1 MSPPVATDAAFSHAS
16 NGVVSSTSVDP
27 TGTVLVIGSMASA
40 TSGAY
45 QKVVE
50 AYTGRQVEMHMV
62 DRLTDGATSLTP
74 STYPLAHLVVPYADA
89 SSPSLLSSLHSALRS
104 NAKIIVEAGEL
115 VDATTAQKVK
125 AELTIAG
132 FTDVQADN
140 ATGVVS
146 ATKPNTPA
154 AASFSIGSSSSG
166 SSALPLRRKLGGGA
180 SSAAKK
186 SLWATQPASSNDLID
201 QSSLLR
207 DDDFIATTAVKRPD
221 CDVGPGQGKKKK
233 ACKGCTCG
241 LRELQEEEER
251 TANSV
256 VQLDTED
263 MDMPNAAPVEGG
275 KRTEVTETIIGK
287 DGKPKTIK
295 RIQVDTKGATS
306 SCGSC
311 FLGDAF
317 RCSSCPFLGLP
328 AFEPDRR
335 SRSQQAWTTTFKGKK
350 VAKVSSV

>member
-1 MSPPVATDAAFSHAS
+1 MSPPVATDASFSHNS

-27 TGTVLVIGSMASA
+27 TGTVLVIGSMTSA
-40 TSGAY
+40 QSGAY
-45 QKVVE
+45 QKAVE
-50 AYTGRQVEMHMV
+50 AYSGRQVEMHMV
-62 DRLTDGATSLTP
+62 DRLTDGATSLAP
-74 STYPLAHLVVPYADA
+74 STYPLAHLAVHYADA
-89 SSPSLLSSLHSALRS
+89 SSPVLLSSLHSALQP

-132 FTDVQADN
+132 FTDIQTDV

-146 ATKPNTPA
+146 ATKPA
-154 AASFSIGSSSSG
+154 SASSSFSIGSFSG
-166 SSALPLRRKLGGGA
+166 SSSALPLRRKLGGGA
-180 SSAAKK
+180 SASASAKK
-186 SLWATQPASSNDLID
+186 SLWATQPASANDLID

-207 DDDFIATTAVKRPD
+207 DADFIATTAVKRPD
-221 CDVGPGQGKKKK
+221 CDVATGQSKKKK

-251 TANSV
+251 NANANV

-263 MDMPNAAPVEGG
+263 MDMPGASSSDGAGG

-317 RCSSCPFLGLP
+317 RCSSCPYLGLP
-328 AFEPDRR
+328 AFEPG
-335 SRSQQAWTTTFKGKK
+335 QK
-350 VAKVSSV
+350 VEIPVGMDDDI

>member
-1 MSPPVATDAAFSHAS
+1 MSPPVATDAAFAHNS
-16 NGVVSSTSVDP
+16 NGVVSSTTVDP
-27 TGTVLVIGSMASA
+27 TGTVLVIGSMSSA
-40 TSGAY
+40 KSGAY
-45 QKVVE
+45 QKVIE
-50 AYTGRQVEMHMV
+50 AYSGRQVEMHMV
-62 DRLTDGATSLTP
+62 DRLTDGATSLNS
-74 STYPLAHLVVPYADA
+74 STYPLAHLAVHYADA
-89 SSPSLLSSLHSALRS
+89 ASPVLLSSLHSALQP

-115 VDATTAQKVK
+115 VDAATAQKVK

-132 FTDVQADN
+132 FTDIQTNVS
-140 ATGVVS
+140 TGVVTAS
-146 ATKPNTPA
+146 KPATA
-154 AASFSIGSSSSG
+154 SSSFSIGSSSG
-166 SSALPLRRKLGGGA
+166 TSSALPLRRKLGGS
-180 SSAAKK
+180 SSASAKK

-207 DDDFIATTAVKRPD
+207 DADFVATTAVKRPD

-241 LRELQEEEER
+241 LREMQEEEER
-251 TANSV
+251 TANSNV

-263 MDMPNAAPVEGG
+263 MDMPNGEPPAGG

-317 RCSSCPFLGLP
+317 RCSSCPYLGLP
-328 AFEPDRR
+328 AFEPG
-335 SRSQQAWTTTFKGKK
+335 QK
-350 VAKVSSV
+350 VEIPVGMDDDI

>member
-1 MSPPVATDAAFSHAS
+1 MSPPVATDATFSHNS

-27 TGTVLVIGSMASA
+27 TGTVLVIGSMTSA
-40 TSGAY
+40 QSGAY
-45 QKVVE
+45 QKAVE
-50 AYTGRQVEMHMV
+50 AYSGRQVEMHMV

-74 STYPLAHLVVPYADA
+74 STYPIAHLTVPYSDA
-89 SSPSLLSSLHSALRS
+89 ASPLLLSSVHSALQP
-104 NAKIIVEAGEL
+104 NAKIIVEAAEL
-115 VDATTAQKVK
+115 ADATTAQKVK

-132 FTDVQADN
+132 FSNIEFDN
-140 ATGVVS
+140 AGVMS
-146 ATKPNTPA
+146 ATKPATA
-154 AASFSIGSSSSG
+154 ASSSFSIGSSSST
-166 SSALPLRRKLGGGA
+166 SSALPLRRKLGGSAA
-180 SSAAKK
+180 SAKK

-207 DDDFIATTAVKRPD
+207 DADFVATTAVKRPD

-241 LRELQEEEER
+241 LRELQEEEDR
-251 TANSV
+251 AAASNV

-263 MDMPNAAPVEGG
+263 MDMPGADPAANGG

-317 RCSSCPFLGLP
+317 RCSSCPYLGLP
-328 AFEPDRR
+328 AFEPG
-335 SRSQQAWTTTFKGKK
+335 QK
-350 VAKVSSV
+350 VEIPVGMDDDI

>member
-1 MSPPVATDAAFSHAS
+1 MSPPVATDATFSHNS
-16 NGVVSSTSVDP
+16 NGVVSSTTVDP
-27 TGTVLVIGSMASA
+27 TGTVLVIGSMTSA
-40 TSGAY
+40 KSGAY
-45 QKVVE
+45 QKAVE
-50 AYTGRQVEMHMV
+50 AYSGRQVEMHMV
-62 DRLTDGATSLTP
+62 DRLTDGATSLSP
-74 STYPLAHLVVPYADA
+74 STYPVAHLAVHYADA
-89 SSPSLLSSLHSALRS
+89 SSPALLSSLHSALQP

-115 VDATTAQKVK
+115 VDATAAQKVK

-132 FTDVQADN
+132 FTDVQADE

-146 ATKPNTPA
+146 ASKPASAST
-154 AASFSIGSSSSG
+154 SFSIGSSSGS
-166 SSALPLRRKLGGGA
+166 SSALPLRRKLGGGGAA
-180 SSAAKK
+180 SASAKK
-186 SLWATQPASSNDLID
+186 SLWATQPASANDLID

-207 DDDFIATTAVKRPD
+207 DADFVATTAVKRPD
-221 CDVGPGQGKKKK
+221 CDVATGQSKKKK

-251 TANSV
+251 NANV

-263 MDMPNAAPVEGG
+263 MDMPGASASEGG

-317 RCSSCPFLGLP
+317 RCSSCPYLGLP
-328 AFEPDRR
+328 AFEPG
-335 SRSQQAWTTTFKGKK
+335 QK
-350 VAKVSSV
+350 VEIPVGMDDDI

>member
-1 MSPPVATDAAFSHAS
+1 MSPPVATDSSFAHNS

-40 TSGAY
+40 QSGAY
-45 QKVVE
+45 QKAVE
-50 AYTGRQVEMHMV
+50 AYSGRQVEMHMV
-62 DRLTDGATSLTP
+62 DRLTDNATTLTP

-89 SSPSLLSSLHSALRS
+89 TSPSLLSALHSALQPS
-104 NAKIIVEAGEL
+104 ANIIVEAGEL
-115 VDATTAQKVK
+115 LDPTAAQKVK

-132 FTDVQADN
+132 FNDVQTDSTA
-140 ATGVVS
+140 GVVS
-146 ATKPNTPA
+146 ASKSSTA
-154 AASFSIGSSSSG
+154 SAFSSFSIGSSSG
-166 SSALPLRRKLGGGA
+166 QSSALPLRRKLGGGA
-180 SSAAKK
+180 SSSAKR

-201 QSSLLR
+201 QSSLLQ
-207 DDDFIATTAVKRPD
+207 DGDFVPTTAVKRPD

-251 TANSV
+251 NANI

-263 MDMPNAAPVEGG
+263 MDMPNGTDSSTAGG
-275 KRTEVTETIIGK
+275 KRTEVSETIIGK

-317 RCSSCPFLGLP
+317 RCSSCPYLGLP
-328 AFEPDRR
+328 AFEPG
-335 SRSQQAWTTTFKGKK
+335 QK
-350 VAKVSSV
+350 VEIPAGMDDDI

>member
-1 MSPPVATDAAFSHAS
+1 
-16 NGVVSSTSVDP
+16 
-27 TGTVLVIGSMASA
+27 MASA
-40 TSGAY
+40 QSGSY
-45 QKVVE
+45 QKVIE
-50 AYTGRQVEMHMV
+50 AYSGRQVEMHMV
-62 DRLTDGATSLTP
+62 DRLTDGATALAP
-74 STYPLAHLVVPYADA
+74 STYPIAHLVVSYADA
-89 SSPSLLSSLHSALRS
+89 ASPLLLSSLHAALQPS
-104 NAKIIVEAGEL
+104 AKIVVEAGEL
-115 VDATTAQKVK
+115 TDATTAQKVN

-132 FTDVQADN
+132 FTDIHTDS

-146 ATKPNTPA
+146 ATKPSGA
-154 AASFSIGSSSSG
+154 AASFSIGSSSGAS
-166 SSALPLRRKLGGGA
+166 SSALPLRKKLGA
-180 SSAAKK
+180 SSAAAKK
-186 SLWATQPASSNDLID
+186 SLWATQPASANELID
-201 QSSLLR
+201 QSTLLR
-207 DDDFIATTAVKRPD
+207 DGDFVATTAVKRPD

-251 TANSV
+251 NANV

-263 MDMPNAAPVEGG
+263 MDMPNAAPAEGG

-317 RCSSCPFLGLP
+317 RCSSCPYLGLP
-328 AFEPDRR
+328 AFEPG
-335 SRSQQAWTTTFKGKK
+335 QK
-350 VAKVSSV
+350 VEIPAGMDDDI

>member
-1 MSPPVATDAAFSHAS
+1 MNTIATMSPPVATDATFSHNS

-40 TSGAY
+40 QSGAY
-45 QKVVE
+45 QKAVE
-50 AYTGRQVEMHMV
+50 AYSGRQVEMHMV
-62 DRLTDGATSLTP
+62 DRLTDGATSLNP
-74 STYPLAHLVVPYADA
+74 STYPLAHLAVHYADA
-89 SSPSLLSSLHSALRS
+89 ASPVLLSALHSALQP

-115 VDATTAQKVK
+115 VDATAAQKVK

-132 FTDVQADN
+132 FTDIQTDV

-146 ATKPNTPA
+146 ASKPA
-154 AASFSIGSSSSG
+154 SASSSFSIGSSSG
-166 SSALPLRRKLGGGA
+166 ASSALPLRRKLGGGA
-180 SSAAKK
+180 SASSAKK
-186 SLWATQPASSNDLID
+186 SLWATQPASADDLID

-207 DDDFIATTAVKRPD
+207 DADFVATTAVKRPD

-251 TANSV
+251 NANV

-263 MDMPNAAPVEGG
+263 MDMPNGDAPAGG

-317 RCSSCPFLGLP
+317 RCSSCPYLGLP
-328 AFEPDRR
+328 AFEPG
-335 SRSQQAWTTTFKGKK
+335 QK
-350 VAKVSSV
+350 VEIPVGMDDDI

>member
-16 NGVVSSTSVDP
+16 NGVVSSTAVDP

-40 TSGAY
+40 QSGSY
-45 QKVVE
+45 QKVIE
-50 AYTGRQVEMHMV
+50 AYSGRQVEMHMV
-62 DRLTDGATSLTP
+62 DRLTDGATALAP
-74 STYPLAHLVVPYADA
+74 STYPIAHLVVSYADA
-89 SSPSLLSSLHSALRS
+89 ASPLLLSSLHAALQPS
-104 NAKIIVEAGEL
+104 AKIVVEAGEL
-115 VDATTAQKVK
+115 TDATTAQKVN

-132 FTDVQADN
+132 FTDIHTDS

-146 ATKPNTPA
+146 ATKPSGA
-154 AASFSIGSSSSG
+154 AASFSIGSSSGAS
-166 SSALPLRRKLGGGA
+166 SSALPLRKKLGA
-180 SSAAKK
+180 SSAAAKK
-186 SLWATQPASSNDLID
+186 SLWATQPASANELID
-201 QSSLLR
+201 QSTLLR
-207 DDDFIATTAVKRPD
+207 DGDFVATTAVKRPD

-251 TANSV
+251 NANV

-263 MDMPNAAPVEGG
+263 MDMPNAAPAEGG

-317 RCSSCPFLGLP
+317 RCSSCPYLGLP
-328 AFEPDRR
+328 AFEPG
-335 SRSQQAWTTTFKGKK
+335 QK
-350 VAKVSSV
+350 VEIPAGMDDDI

>member
-1 MSPPVATDAAFSHAS
+1 MSPPVATDTTFSHNS
-16 NGVVSSTSVDP
+16 NGVVSSTCVDP
-27 TGTVLVIGSMASA
+27 SGTVLVIGSMASA
-40 TSGAY
+40 SSGAY
-45 QKVVE
+45 QKAVE
-50 AYTGRQVEMHMV
+50 AHSGRQVEMHMV
-62 DRLTDGATSLTP
+62 DRLTDGATSLAP
-74 STYPLAHLVVPYADA
+74 GTYPLAHLVVPYADA
-89 SSPSLLSSLHSALRS
+89 ASPLLLSSLHSALQP
-104 NAKIIVEAGEL
+104 NAKIVVEAGEL

-132 FTDVQADN
+132 FTDIQTD
-140 ATGVVS
+140 
-146 ATKPNTPA
+146 A
-154 AASFSIGSSSSG
+154 AAGVMSASKPATAASSSFSIGSSSG
-166 SSALPLRRKLGGGA
+166 TSSALPLRRKLGGA
-180 SSAAKK
+180 SSNAKK

-201 QSSLLR
+201 QSTLLR
-207 DDDFIATTAVKRPD
+207 DADFVATTAIKRPD

-251 TANSV
+251 NANV

-263 MDMPNAAPVEGG
+263 MDMPGGSSNAEGA

-317 RCSSCPFLGLP
+317 RCSSCPYLGLP
-328 AFEPDRR
+328 AFEPG
-335 SRSQQAWTTTFKGKK
+335 QK
-350 VAKVSSV
+350 VEIPVGMDDDI

>member
-1 MSPPVATDAAFSHAS
+1 MTPPVATDSTFSHNS
-16 NGVVSSTSVDP
+16 NGIVSSTSVDP

-40 TSGAY
+40 QSGAY
-45 QKVVE
+45 QKAVE
-50 AYTGRQVEMHMV
+50 AYSGRQVEMHMV
-62 DRLTDGATSLTP
+62 DRLTDNATSLA
-74 STYPLAHLVVPYADA
+74 SSSYPLAHLVVPYSEAT
-89 SSPSLLSSLHSALRS
+89 SPALLSALYSALQPS
-104 NAKIIVEAGEL
+104 AKIIVEAGEL
-115 VDATTAQKVK
+115 LDATTAQKVK

-132 FTDVQADN
+132 FNNVQTDEG
-140 ATGVVS
+140 TGVVS
-146 ATKPNTPA
+146 ASKPITSV
-154 AASFSIGSSSSG
+154 ASSSIGTT
-166 SSALPLRRKLGGGA
+166 SALPLRRKLGGA
-180 SSAAKK
+180 SNASAKK

-207 DDDFIATTAVKRPD
+207 DGDFLPTTAVKRPD

-251 TANSV
+251 TANSNV
-256 VQLDTED
+256 VQLDEAD
-263 MDMPNAAPVEGG
+263 MDMPNGSEPAGG

-317 RCSSCPFLGLP
+317 RCSSCPYLGLP
-328 AFEPDRR
+328 AFEPG
-335 SRSQQAWTTTFKGKK
+335 QK
-350 VAKVSSV
+350 VEIPAGMDDDI

>member
-1 MSPPVATDAAFSHAS
+1 MSPPVATDASFSHNS

-27 TGTVLVIGSMASA
+27 AGSVLVIGSLTSA
-40 TSGAY
+40 QSGAY
-45 QKVVE
+45 QKAVE
-50 AYTGRQVEMHMV
+50 AYSGRQVEMHMV
-62 DRLTDGATSLTP
+62 DRLTDGATSLTS
-74 STYPLAHLVVPYADA
+74 STYPLAHLAVPYADA
-89 SSPSLLSSLHSALRS
+89 ASPTLLSTLHSALQPS
-104 NAKIIVEAGEL
+104 AKIVVEAGEL
-115 VDATTAQKVK
+115 LDATAAQKVK

-132 FTDVQADN
+132 FTDVQIDA

-146 ATKPNTPA
+146 ASKPA
-154 AASFSIGSSSSG
+154 SASSSFSIGASSAT
-166 SSALPLRRKLGGGA
+166 SSALPLRRKLGGN
-180 SSAAKK
+180 SSASAKK

-207 DDDFIATTAVKRPD
+207 DADFVATTAVKRPD

-251 TANSV
+251 TANSNV
-256 VQLDTED
+256 VQLDTEY
-263 MDMPNAAPVEGG
+263 MDMPGAAANEGG

-317 RCSSCPFLGLP
+317 RCSSCPYLGLP
-328 AFEPDRR
+328 AFEPG
-335 SRSQQAWTTTFKGKK
+335 QK
-350 VAKVSSV
+350 VEIPVGMDDDV

>member
-1 MSPPVATDAAFSHAS
+1 MSPPVATDATFSHNS

-40 TSGAY
+40 QSGAY
-45 QKVVE
+45 QKAVE
-50 AYTGRQVEMHMV
+50 AYSGRQVEMHMV
-62 DRLTDGATSLTP
+62 DRLTDGATALTP

-89 SSPSLLSSLHSALRS
+89 ASPLLLSSLHSALQP
-104 NAKIIVEAGEL
+104 NAKIVVEAGEL

-132 FTDVQADN
+132 FTDIQTDD
-140 ATGVVS
+140 ATGVLTGS
-146 ATKPNTPA
+146 KPATA
-154 AASFSIGSSSSG
+154 ASSSFSIGSSSG
-166 SSALPLRRKLGGGA
+166 TSSALPLRRKLGGA
-180 SSAAKK
+180 SNAKK
-186 SLWATQPASSNDLID
+186 SLWATQPATSNDLID
-201 QSSLLR
+201 QSTLLR
-207 DDDFIATTAVKRPD
+207 DADFVATTAVKRPD

-251 TANSV
+251 NANV

-263 MDMPNAAPVEGG
+263 MDMPGGTPAGG

-317 RCSSCPFLGLP
+317 RCSSCPYLGLP
-328 AFEPDRR
+328 AFEPG
-335 SRSQQAWTTTFKGKK
+335 QK
-350 VAKVSSV
+350 VEIPVGMDDDI

>member
-1 MSPPVATDAAFSHAS
+1 MSPPVATDTSFSHIS

-40 TSGAY
+40 QSGAY
-45 QKVVE
+45 QKAIE
-50 AYTGRQVEMHMV
+50 AYSGRQVEMHMV
-62 DRLTDGATSLTP
+62 DRLTDGATLLTP
-74 STYPLAHLVVPYADA
+74 STYPIAHLVVPYADA
-89 SSPSLLSSLHSALRS
+89 ASPLLLSGLHSALQP

-132 FTDVQADN
+132 FHDIQTDAQ
-140 ATGVVS
+140 TGFVF
-146 ATKPNTPA
+146 AFKPATPA
-154 AASFSIGSSSSG
+154 SSFSIGSTYTSSFSSNAT
-166 SSALPLRRKLGGGA
+166 SSALPLRRKLGGGGA
-180 SSAAKK
+180 SANAKK

-207 DDDFIATTAVKRPD
+207 DADFVPSTAVKRPD
-221 CDVGPGQGKKKK
+221 CDVGPGQSKKKK

-251 TANSV
+251 NANV

-263 MDMPNAAPVEGG
+263 MDMPGIAAPSEGG

-317 RCSSCPFLGLP
+317 RCSSCPYLGLP
-328 AFEPDRR
+328 AFEPG
-335 SRSQQAWTTTFKGKK
+335 QK
-350 VAKVSSV
+350 VEIPVGMDDDI

>member
-1 MSPPVATDAAFSHAS
+1 MSPPVATDAAFSHNS

-40 TSGAY
+40 QSGAY

-50 AYTGRQVEMHMV
+50 AYSGRQVEMHMV

-89 SSPSLLSSLHSALRS
+89 ASPVLLSSLHSALQPS
-104 NAKIIVEAGEL
+104 AKIIVEAGEL
-115 VDATTAQKVK
+115 IDATTAQKVK

-132 FTDVQADN
+132 FTDIQGDA
-140 ATGVVS
+140 ATGIMS
-146 ATKPNTPA
+146 ASKPATCS
-154 AASFSIGSSSSG
+154 SFSIGSSSSTAG
-166 SSALPLRRKLGGGA
+166 QSSALPLRRKLGANSA
-180 SSAAKK
+180 SAKK
-186 SLWATQPASSNDLID
+186 SLWATQPASSSDLID

-207 DDDFIATTAVKRPD
+207 DADFIPSTAVKRPD

-251 TANSV
+251 NANSNV

-263 MDMPNAAPVEGG
+263 MDMPNAQPSQAG

-317 RCSSCPFLGLP
+317 RCSSCPYLGLP
-328 AFEPDRR
+328 AFEPG
-335 SRSQQAWTTTFKGKK
+335 QK
-350 VAKVSSV
+350 VEIPAGMDDDI

>member
-1 MSPPVATDAAFSHAS
+1 MSPPVATDATFSHNS
-16 NGVVSSTSVDP
+16 NGVLSSTSVDP
-27 TGTVLVIGSMASA
+27 TATVLVIGSMASA
-40 TSGAY
+40 QSGAY
-45 QKVVE
+45 QKAVE
-50 AYTGRQVEMHMV
+50 AHAGRQVEMHMV
-62 DRLTDGATSLTP
+62 DRLTDGATTLPNSA
-74 STYPLAHLVVPYADA
+74 YPLAHLVVPYADA
-89 SSPSLLSSLHSALRS
+89 ASPLLLSSLHSALQP
-104 NAKIIVEAGEL
+104 NAKIVVEAAEL
-115 VDATTAQKVK
+115 VDATTTRKVK

-132 FTDVQADN
+132 FTDIQTDD

-146 ATKPNTPA
+146 ATKPLA
-154 AASFSIGSSSSG
+154 ASSSFSIGTSTAT
-166 SSALPLRRKLGGGA
+166 SSALPLRRKLGNGA
-180 SSAAKK
+180 SSNAKK
-186 SLWATQPASSNDLID
+186 SLWATQPASSSDLID

-207 DDDFIATTAVKRPD
+207 DADFIATTAVKRPD

-241 LRELQEEEER
+241 LRELQEEEEQN
-251 TANSV
+251 ANSNV

-263 MDMPNAAPVEGG
+263 MDMPGATPAQGGG

-317 RCSSCPFLGLP
+317 RCSSCPYLGLP
-328 AFEPDRR
+328 AFEPG
-335 SRSQQAWTTTFKGKK
+335 QK
-350 VAKVSSV
+350 VEIPVGMDDDI